1 MKIESGCLIYTA
13 GNRKKVCS
21 FQGDLDDE
29 EVEIHYTTSQVEG
42 GQRIGLKI
50 VPKKAIKI
58 NRLYLDTDLHLSQED
73 TIFLNGYQSWT
84 ESREFNPGEGIPRLN
99 RIARLMLERY
109 GDYGF
114 YRPRGRV
121 LQSWT
126 YTYIRNRNGID
137 FAGSL
142 SESFVRAVEVMYAV
156 KGRVILSGMGKSG
169 HIAAKITATLA
180 STGTPAQF
188 VHPAEASHGD
198 LGMITPD
205 DVVIVLSNSGETSEL
220 SDIIHHTR
228 RFQIPLIGVASRP
241 ESTLLKAADIA
252 LVLPNA
258 PEACAI
264 GMAPTTSTT
273 MTLALGDALAV
284 AIMEKRGFQ
293 RTDFKTFHPGG
304 KLGAQLLP
312 VSALMHSGAALPLVS
327 EQTPMSEALLE
338 ITAKSFGVVGITD
351 TNGKLAGIITDGDLR
366 RHMAD
371 GLLGQA
377 AGTIMTTRPR
387 TIDADALLSE
397 ALRRM
402 TADSPKVTAIFA
414 MRGIAP
420 VGIVHLHDCLRAGV
434 A

>member
-1 MKIESGCLIYTA
+1 MSLSPT
-13 GNRKKVCS
+13 S
-21 FQGDLDDE
+21 
-29 EVEIHYTTSQVEG
+29 EINSRTEILATGARVMRTEG
-42 GQRIGLKI
+42 EAL
-50 VPKKAIKI
+50 
-58 NRLYLDTDLHLSQED
+58 LL
-73 TIFLNGYQSWT
+73 
-84 ESREFNPGEGIPRLN
+84 
-99 RIARLMLERY
+99 
-109 GDYGF
+109 
-114 YRPRGRV
+114 
-121 LQSWT
+121 
-126 YTYIRNRNGID
+126 

-205 DVVIVLSNSGETSEL
+205 DVVVVLSNSGETSEL

-241 ESTLLKAADIA
+241 DSTLLKAADIA

-293 RTDFKTFHPGG
+293 PTDFKTFHPGG

-312 VSALMHSGAALPLVS
+312 VSALMHAGAALPLVP
-327 EQTPMSEALLE
+327 EQTPMGETLLE
-338 ITAKSFGVVGITD
+338 MTAKSFGVVGITD
-351 TNGKLAGIITDGDLR
+351 ANGKLTGIITDGDLR
-366 RHMAD
+366 RNMS
-371 GLLGQA
+371 GLMDKTAKQVMH
-377 AGTIMTTRPR
+377 AGPR
-387 TIDADALLSE
+387 TIRPDALAAE
-397 ALRRM
+397 ALGIM
-402 TADSPKVTAIFA
+402 NDKKITCLFA
-414 MRGIAP
+414 VDDHSKP
-420 VGIVHLHDCLRAGV
+420 VGLIHIHDCLRAGV